1 MYSLTYYFPILII
14 MKKCYGKN
22 ILDLKIKNNAK
33 LPPEQLKC
41 FMDTWLKSLEN
52 IKGYIFI
59 SFWFFFFIRE
69 PFLR

>member
-1 MYSLTYYFPILII
+1 

-41 FMDTWLKSLEN
+41 FMDTLLKSLEN

-59 SFWFFFFIRE
+59 SF
-69 PFLR
+69 